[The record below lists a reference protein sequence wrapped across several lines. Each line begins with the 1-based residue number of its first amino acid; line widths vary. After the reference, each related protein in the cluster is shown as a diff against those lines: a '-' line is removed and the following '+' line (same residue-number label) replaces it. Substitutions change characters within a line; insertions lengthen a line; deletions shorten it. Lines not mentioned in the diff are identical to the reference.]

1 MITYRG
7 ESKVIKELCRVVNS
21 AGASSL
27 EVIDGELYAVYDG
40 GSINLSHLI
49 PDSEKG
55 APEGVAELDENGLVL
70 ASQLPSYVDAVEE
83 HDSLSD
89 FPVPGESGKIY
100 VAIDTSLTYRWAG
113 SGYVEISPSIAL
125 GETSSTAYRGDRGAV
140 AYAHVSDTSN
150 PHHVTKA
157 QLGLDRVDN
166 TSDSEKTVDKAVKDG
181 AGNVIASTYETKL
194 DADDKLTS
202 AKSYTDVKTSEAKA
216 YADDKLTSA
225 KSYTDVKTSEAKAYA
240 DTKLIESEAYA
251 RSLISSYNSESFNVE
266 LSIGPSDTVTAT
278 VYKDGVDVTD
288 DIGAFIWTLY
298 DGTRPA
304 GEVQTETGRTLRV
317 SDIEL
322 GGTSV
327 RCSFTYMA
335 DAYLKSVEDNYLT
348 TPSGARL
355 MGTI

>member
-89 FPVPGESGKIY
+89 FPVTGESGKIY

-157 QLGLDRVDN
+157 QLGLDRVNN

-216 YADDKLTSA
+216 YAD
-225 KSYTDVKTSEAKAYA
+225 
-240 DTKLIESEAYA
+240 TKLIESEAYA
-251 RSLISSYNSESFNVE
+251 RSLISSYSSESFNVE

-288 DIGAFIWTLY
+288 DISAFIWTLY
-298 DGTRPA
+298 DGTRPV

-327 RCSFTYMA
+327 RCSFTYMV

-348 TPSGARL
+348 TPSGAWL
-355 MGTI
+355 VGTI

>member
-70 ASQLPSYVDAVEE
+70 ASQLPSYVDDVEE

-89 FPVPGESGKIY
+89 FPVTGESGKIY
-100 VAIDTSLTYRWAG
+100 VATDTSLTYRWAG

-157 QLGLDRVDN
+157 QLGLDRVNN

-216 YADDKLTSA
+216 YAD
-225 KSYTDVKTSEAKAYA
+225 
-240 DTKLIESEAYA
+240 TKLIESEAYA
-251 RSLISSYNSESFNVE
+251 RSLISSYSSESFNVE

-288 DIGAFIWTLY
+288 DIRAFIWTLY

-327 RCSFTYMA
+327 RCSFTYME

-348 TPSGARL
+348 SPSGARL
-355 MGTI
+355 VGII

>member
-89 FPVPGESGKIY
+89 FPVTGESGKIY

-157 QLGLDRVDN
+157 QLGLDRVNN

-202 AKSYTDVKTSEAKA
+202 AKSYTDVKA
-216 YADDKLTSA
+216 
-225 KSYTDVKTSEAKAYA
+225 SEAKAYA

-251 RSLISSYNSESFNVE
+251 RSLISSYSSESFNVE

-278 VYKDGVDVTD
+278 VYKGGVDVTD
-288 DIGAFIWTLY
+288 DIRAFIWTLY
-298 DGTRPA
+298 DGTRPT

-348 TPSGARL
+348 SPSGARL
-355 MGTI
+355 VGTI

>member
-89 FPVPGESGKIY
+89 FPVTGESGKIY
-100 VAIDTSLTYRWAG
+100 VATDTSLTYRWAG

-125 GETSSTAYRGDRGAV
+125 GETSSTAYRGDRGAA

-216 YADDKLTSA
+216 YAD
-225 KSYTDVKTSEAKAYA
+225 
-240 DTKLIESEAYA
+240 TKLIESEAYA
-251 RSLISSYNSESFNVE
+251 RSLISSYSRESFNVE

-278 VYKDGVDVTD
+278 VYKGGVDVTD
-288 DIGAFIWTLY
+288 DIRAFIWTLY

-304 GEVQTETGRTLRV
+304 GELQTETGRTLRV

-327 RCSFTYMA
+327 RCSFTYME
-335 DAYLKSVEDNYLT
+335 DAYLKSVEGNYLT

-355 MGTI
+355 VGTI

>member
-89 FPVPGESGKIY
+89 FPVTGESGKIY

-157 QLGLDRVDN
+157 QLGLDRVNN

-216 YADDKLTSA
+216 YAD
-225 KSYTDVKTSEAKAYA
+225 
-240 DTKLIESEAYA
+240 TKLIESEAYA
-251 RSLISSYNSESFNVE
+251 RSLISSYSSESFNVE

-288 DIGAFIWTLY
+288 DIRAFIWTLY

-327 RCSFTYMA
+327 RCSFTYMV

-348 TPSGARL
+348 SPSGARL
-355 MGTI
+355 VGTI

>member
-1 MITYRG
+1 MTAL
-7 ESKVIKELCRVVNS
+7 K
-21 AGASSL
+21 
-27 EVIDGELYAVYDG
+27 
-40 GSINLSHLI
+40 INLSHLI

-89 FPVPGESGKIY
+89 FPVTGESGKIY

-157 QLGLDRVDN
+157 QLGLDRVNN

-216 YADDKLTSA
+216 YAD
-225 KSYTDVKTSEAKAYA
+225 
-240 DTKLIESEAYA
+240 TKLIESEAYA
-251 RSLISSYNSESFNVE
+251 RSLISSYSSESFNVE

-288 DIGAFIWTLY
+288 DIRAFIWTLY

-327 RCSFTYMA
+327 RCSFTYME

-348 TPSGARL
+348 SPSGARL
-355 MGTI
+355 VGTI

>member
-55 APEGVAELDENGLVL
+55 APGGVAELDENGLVL
-70 ASQLPSYVDAVEE
+70 ASQLPSYVDDVEE

-89 FPVPGESGKIY
+89 FPVTGESGKIY
-100 VAIDTSLTYRWAG
+100 VATDTSLTYRWAG

-216 YADDKLTSA
+216 YAD
-225 KSYTDVKTSEAKAYA
+225 
-240 DTKLIESEAYA
+240 TKLIESEAYA
-251 RSLISSYNSESFNVE
+251 RSLISSYSRESFNVE

-348 TPSGARL
+348 SLSGARL
-355 MGTI
+355 VSTI

>member
-21 AGASSL
+21 AGSSSL

-89 FPVPGESGKIY
+89 FPVTGESGKIY

-157 QLGLDRVDN
+157 QLGLDRVNN

-216 YADDKLTSA
+216 YAD
-225 KSYTDVKTSEAKAYA
+225 
-240 DTKLIESEAYA
+240 TKLIESEAYA
-251 RSLISSYNSESFNVE
+251 RSLISSYSRESLNVE

-278 VYKDGVDVTD
+278 VYKGGVDVTD
-288 DIGAFIWTLY
+288 DIRAFIWTLY

-327 RCSFTYMA
+327 RCSFTYMV

-348 TPSGARL
+348 STSGARL
-355 MGTI
+355 VGTI

>member
-89 FPVPGESGKIY
+89 FPVTGESGKIY

-216 YADDKLTSA
+216 YADDKL
-225 KSYTDVKTSEAKAYA
+225 
-240 DTKLIESEAYA
+240 IESEAYA
-251 RSLISSYNSESFNVE
+251 RSLISSYSSESFNVE

-288 DIGAFIWTLY
+288 DIRAFIWTLY

-355 MGTI
+355 VGTI

>member
-55 APEGVAELDENGLVL
+55 APGGVAELDENGLVL
-70 ASQLPSYVDAVEE
+70 ASQLPSYVDDVEE

-89 FPVPGESGKIY
+89 FPVTGESGKIY
-100 VAIDTSLTYRWAG
+100 VATDTSLTYRWTG

-157 QLGLDRVDN
+157 QLGLDKVNN

-216 YADDKLTSA
+216 YAD
-225 KSYTDVKTSEAKAYA
+225 
-240 DTKLIESEAYA
+240 TKLIESEAYA
-251 RSLISSYNSESFNVE
+251 RSLISSYSSESFNVE

-335 DAYLKSVEDNYLT
+335 DAYLKSTEDNYLT

-355 MGTI
+355 VGTI

>member
-89 FPVPGESGKIY
+89 FPVTGESGKIY

-157 QLGLDRVDN
+157 QLGLDRVNN

-194 DADDKLTS
+194 D
-202 AKSYTDVKTSEAKA
+202 
-216 YADDKLTSA
+216 ADDKLTSA

-288 DIGAFIWTLY
+288 DIRAFIWTLY

-348 TPSGARL
+348 SPSGARL
-355 MGTI
+355 VGTI

>member
-89 FPVPGESGKIY
+89 FPVTGESGKIY

-157 QLGLDRVDN
+157 QLGLDRVNN

-216 YADDKLTSA
+216 YAD
-225 KSYTDVKTSEAKAYA
+225 
-240 DTKLIESEAYA
+240 TKLIESEAYA
-251 RSLISSYNSESFNVE
+251 RSLISSYSSESFNVE

-288 DIGAFIWTLY
+288 DIRAFIWTLY

-348 TPSGARL
+348 SPSGARL
-355 MGTI
+355 VGII

>member
-7 ESKVIKELCRVVNS
+7 ESKVIKELCRAVNS

-89 FPVPGESGKIY
+89 FPVTGESGKIY
-100 VAIDTSLTYRWAG
+100 VATDTSLTYRWAG

-216 YADDKLTSA
+216 YAD
-225 KSYTDVKTSEAKAYA
+225 
-240 DTKLIESEAYA
+240 TKLIESEAYA
-251 RSLISSYNSESFNVE
+251 RSLISSYSRESFNVE

-355 MGTI
+355 VGTI

>member
-70 ASQLPSYVDAVEE
+70 ASQLPSYVDDVEE

-89 FPVPGESGKIY
+89 FPVTGESGKIY
-100 VAIDTSLTYRWAG
+100 VAIDTNLTYRWAG

-157 QLGLDRVDN
+157 QLGLDRVNN

-202 AKSYTDVKTSEAKA
+202 AKY
-216 YADDKLTSA
+216 
-225 KSYTDVKTSEAKAYA
+225 YTDVKTSEAKAYA

-251 RSLISSYNSESFNVE
+251 RSLISSYSSESFNVE

-355 MGTI
+355 VGTI

>member
-89 FPVPGESGKIY
+89 FPVTGESGKIY

-194 DADDKLTS
+194 D
-202 AKSYTDVKTSEAKA
+202 
-216 YADDKLTSA
+216 ADDKLTSA

-355 MGTI
+355 VGTI

>member
-40 GSINLSHLI
+40 GINLSHLI

-89 FPVPGESGKIY
+89 FPVTGESGKIY

-157 QLGLDRVDN
+157 QLGLDRVNN

-216 YADDKLTSA
+216 YAD
-225 KSYTDVKTSEAKAYA
+225 
-240 DTKLIESEAYA
+240 TKLIESEAYA
-251 RSLISSYNSESFNVE
+251 RSLISSYSSESFNVE

-288 DIGAFIWTLY
+288 DIRAFIWTLY

-304 GEVQTETGRTLRV
+304 GEVQTETGRTLKV

-327 RCSFTYMA
+327 RCSFTYME

-348 TPSGARL
+348 SPSGARL
-355 MGTI
+355 VGTI

>member
-70 ASQLPSYVDAVEE
+70 ASQLPSYVDDVEE

-89 FPVPGESGKIY
+89 FPVTGESGKIY
-100 VAIDTSLTYRWAG
+100 VATDTSLTYRWAG

-157 QLGLDRVDN
+157 QLGLDRVNN

-216 YADDKLTSA
+216 YAD
-225 KSYTDVKTSEAKAYA
+225 
-240 DTKLIESEAYA
+240 TKLIESEAYA
-251 RSLISSYNSESFNVE
+251 RSLISSYSHESFNVE

-288 DIGAFIWTLY
+288 DIRAFIWTLY

-355 MGTI
+355 VGTI

>member
-216 YADDKLTSA
+216 YAD
-225 KSYTDVKTSEAKAYA
+225 
-240 DTKLIESEAYA
+240 TKLIESEAYA

-335 DAYLKSVEDNYLT
+335 DAYLKSVEDNYLM

-355 MGTI
+355 VGTI

>member
-70 ASQLPSYVDAVEE
+70 ASQLPSYVDDVEE
-83 HDSLSD
+83 YDSLSD
-89 FPVPGESGKIY
+89 FPVTGESGKIY

-157 QLGLDRVDN
+157 QLGLDRVNN

-194 DADDKLTS
+194 D
-202 AKSYTDVKTSEAKA
+202 
-216 YADDKLTSA
+216 ADDKLTSA

-288 DIGAFIWTLY
+288 DIRAFIWTLY

-348 TPSGARL
+348 SPSGARL
-355 MGTI
+355 VGTI